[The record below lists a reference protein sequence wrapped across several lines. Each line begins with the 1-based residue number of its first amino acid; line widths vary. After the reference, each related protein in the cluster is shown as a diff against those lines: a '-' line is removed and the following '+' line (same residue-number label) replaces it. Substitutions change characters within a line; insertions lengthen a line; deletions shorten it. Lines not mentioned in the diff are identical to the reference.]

1 MVIVV
6 ADAPELDQGETA
18 AKPRPVPS
26 ATNISPIAAAANA
39 PPMMAGQEIADVD
52 DSFPAVPTATTAV
65 SGR

>member
-6 ADAPELDQGETA
+6 ADAPEFDQGDTA

-26 ATNISPIAAAANA
+26 ATRISPIAAAANA
-39 PPMMAGQEIADVD
+39 PPMMAPHEIADTV
-52 DSFPAVPTATTAV
+52 DSFAVPTATTAV

>member
-6 ADAPELDQGETA
+6 ADAPEFDQGDTA

-26 ATNISPIAAAANA
+26 ATSISPIAAAANA
-39 PPMMAGQEIADVD
+39 PPMMAPQEIADAV
-52 DSFPAVPTATTAV
+52 DSFAVPTATTAF